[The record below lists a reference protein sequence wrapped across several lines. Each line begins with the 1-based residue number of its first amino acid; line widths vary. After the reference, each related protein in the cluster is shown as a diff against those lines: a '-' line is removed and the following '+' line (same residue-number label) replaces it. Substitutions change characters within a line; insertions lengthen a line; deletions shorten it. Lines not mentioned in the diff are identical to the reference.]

1 MAETASAKITDA
13 NAEVVGLLDLVPLGK
28 SQLGAGLEALTQISI
43 GEANSLGEAEI
54 QVLEGVRYEYALP
67 KNTWRLASTQSWGA
81 GADLVIPSKLQSR
94 QHCGILNPGLATGTL
109 KLSVLDENNNT
120 IGTTNIEVR
129 SRKLGYRT
137 DYQWMLNDITNQA
150 VCGG

>member
-54 QVLEGVRYEYALP
+54 QV
-67 KNTWRLASTQSWGA
+67 S
-81 GADLVIPSKLQSR
+81 
-94 QHCGILNPGLATGTL
+94 
-109 KLSVLDENNNT
+109 
-120 IGTTNIEVR
+120 
-129 SRKLGYRT
+129 
-137 DYQWMLNDITNQA
+137 
-150 VCGG
+150 